1 MSCVE
6 KMDADCVIYNLGNPN
21 GASSLHNLNL
31 PNGSSVKSI
40 VERVDQ
46 LMAINNPQA
55 DTDGYQAVITAL
67 GTTATINNTLD
78 LLTEMANQIKT
89 AKQSVA
95 NLQNYTQNQVGQ
107 IGNAIGAI
115 SNPAVAA
122 GPIDMHDTLAQVLD
136 KLGGAVDTIQKALPK
151 ISPADGNQLQMA
163 EDGGLF
169 VKEFIFPISGTP
181 GNALSLKQDGYYV
194 NQATNGLS
202 NEQLMEMLINAGLN
216 ADAHSTLAIKLR
228 QLITTYLQPLTNQ

>member
-6 KMDADCVIYNLGNPN
+6 KMDADCVIYNLGNPA

-40 VERVDQ
+40 MERVDQ
-46 LMAINNPQA
+46 LMAINNPQS
-55 DTDGYQAVITAL
+55 DTDGYQAVIAAL

-78 LLTEMANQIKT
+78 LLTEIANQIKA
-89 AKQSVA
+89 AKQSVT

-107 IGNAIGAI
+107 IGKAIGDI

-122 GPIDMHDTLAQVLD
+122 GPVDMHDTLVQALE
-136 KLGGAVDTIQKALPK
+136 KLGNAVDAIQQVMPK
-151 ISPADGNQLQMA
+151 ISAADGNQLQAA
-163 EDGGLF
+163 EDGLF
-169 VKEFIFPISGTP
+169 VKGYSFPVSGTP

-216 ADAHSTLAIKLR
+216 ADANSTLAIKLR
-228 QLITTYLQPLTNQ
+228 QLITSYLQPVTNQ

>member
-1 MSCVE
+1 MPCVE
-6 KMDADCVIYNLGNPN
+6 KMDADCVIYNLGNPT
-21 GASSLHNLNL
+21 GVSSLHNMNM

-40 VERVDQ
+40 MERLDQ
-46 LMAINNPQA
+46 LMAMNNPQA
-55 DTDGYQAVITAL
+55 DTDGYQAVISAL

-78 LLTEMANQIKT
+78 LLTEMANQIKA
-89 AKQSVA
+89 AKQQVA

-107 IGNAIGAI
+107 VNKSINDI

-122 GPIDMHDTLAQVLD
+122 GPVDMHDTLVQALY
-136 KLGGAVDTIQKALPK
+136 KLGNAVDAIQKTLPK
-151 ISPADGNQLQMA
+151 ISVTDGNQLQLA
-163 EDGGLF
+163 NDGGLF
-169 VKEFIFPISGTP
+169 VPGYTFPVSGTP

-216 ADAHSTLAIKLR
+216 ADVHSTLAIKLR
-228 QLITTYLQPLTNQ
+228 QLITTYLQPLANQ